1 MKLEKVLHGVARYID
16 SEVYA
21 GMNDIQELVARLFVG
36 RVVEK
41 ADDIKWALV
50 ENSIV
55 RAFGIVD
62 AEGDVDIDLL
72 MHDIK
77 REVEKKGKVSI
88 SIPMFGKLT
97 FSPSDI
103 DVIHR
108 FVMEA

>member
-1 MKLEKVLHGVARYID
+1 
-16 SEVYA
+16 
-21 GMNDIQELVARLFVG
+21 MNDIQELVARLFVG

-41 ADDIKWALV
+41 ADDIKRALV